1 MKITETSIKQ
11 IITDL
16 TQDPAWEPY
25 RAWQEILDAWPE
37 ALASLKLSNKSPAE
51 LSQQIYPRARTGD
64 LLQVATANAS
74 LADHCNWQRRSLLK
88 ILNSHI
94 AQPLVDIRFSSSR
107 WRQAA
112 PPTATLERL
121 DQNQE
126 RCVCPQ
132 CGGCAPRWE
141 LERWSVCRFCIA
153 PSWR

>member
-1 MKITETSIKQ
+1 MAWGSIEQ

-16 TQDPAWEPY
+16 TQEPGWDNY
-25 RAWQEILDAWPE
+25 RAWQEILDAWPTV
-37 ALASLKLSNKSPAE
+37 LASVQLGHKSAEE
-51 LSQQIYPRARTGD
+51 LSQQIYPRSRTGD

-74 LADHCNWQRRSLLK
+74 LADHCNWQRRSIVK
-88 ILNSHI
+88 ILNSHLS
-94 AQPLVDIRFSSSR
+94 QPLQDIRFSSSH
-107 WRQAA
+107 WRAAA

-132 CGGCAPRWE
+132 CAGCAPRWE

-153 PSWR
+153 PTWR